1 MRFYAQKA
9 FVRLSA
15 GSRLAERAGDFTTQ
29 RTLTSA
35 FQSNE
40 DD

>member
-1 MRFYAQKA
+1 MRK
-9 FVRLSA
+9 RLLS
-15 GSRLAERAGDFTTQ
+15 GCLLAAALLNGLAACTTQ

-35 FQSNE
+35 FQSDE